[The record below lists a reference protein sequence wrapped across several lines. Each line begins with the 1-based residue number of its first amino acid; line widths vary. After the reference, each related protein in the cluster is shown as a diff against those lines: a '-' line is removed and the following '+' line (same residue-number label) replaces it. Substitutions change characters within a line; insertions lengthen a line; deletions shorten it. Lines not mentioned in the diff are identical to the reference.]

1 MAMSDDTQQP
11 ATPQSEP
18 VRDDITQPADQLAEK
33 LTNASAGVG
42 DLAKNMDTIVER
54 KLDNAE
60 QKLDTFMKNL
70 DNFLGKF

>member
-1 MAMSDDTQQP
+1 MSDESQQP
-11 ATPQSEP
+11 STSQNEP
-18 VRDDITQPADQLAEK
+18 VKDDITAPADQLADK
-33 LTNASAGVG
+33 LNSASNGVG
-42 DLAKNMDTIVER
+42 DLAKNMDTVIER